1 MTLVIKLTRALDERD
16 IEATN
21 QALNVAAVAA
31 ASGTQVSLWLAG
43 GSSMLAVPGVAK
55 SVELPHA
62 TPFDEL
68 LDTILELGSVT
79 LCSQCAVRRNL
90 TAADIVDGI
99 RIAGAAAFVQEI
111 TEGDATAIVY

>member
-1 MTLVIKLTRALDERD
+1 MKLVVKLTRGVNERD
-16 IEATN
+16 IEAAN

-31 ASGTQVSLWLAG
+31 ASGTSVSLWLA
-43 GSSMLAVPGVAK
+43 SDAALLAVPGVAK
-55 SVELPHA
+55 DAELPHA
-62 TPFDEL
+62 TPFNEL

-90 TAADIVDGI
+90 TASDILGGI

-111 TEGDATAIVY
+111 TEDDATAIVY

>member
-1 MTLVIKLTRALDERD
+1 MILVVKLTRGMSERD
-16 IEATN
+16 IEAAN

-31 ASGTQVSLWLAG
+31 ASGTRVSLWLA
-43 GSSMLAVPGVAK
+43 SDAAMLAVPGVAEGA
-55 SVELPHA
+55 ELAHA

-68 LDTILELGSVT
+68 LGTVLELGTVT

-90 TAADIVDGI
+90 TEKDILEGI